1 MTRVVAIDDEPLALQ
16 LVKGYV
22 EKTPTLELAGAFD
35 NPVDAVA
42 FIQSSDVDLVLLD
55 IQMPDLTG
63 TELAKV
69 IAGGPK
75 VIFTTAYEKYALEGF
90 RLDAVDYLLKPF
102 SYAEFLKAVQKA
114 ERLLAAERN
123 QLSAA
128 ERNQLPALEVNN
140 DFLFIKSESRIRR
153 INFSEIHYIEGL
165 KDYVKIWLKD
175 EKKPVLSLS
184 TLKALESRLPGDRF
198 MRVHRSFIVNLDTV
212 KVIERGR
219 IVFGEVRIPVTEQY
233 IENFRKFL
241 DRNFV

>member
-16 LVKGYV
+16 LVKGYI
-22 EKTPTLELAGAFD
+22 EKTPSLELAGAFD
-35 NPVDAVA
+35 NPIEAAA
-42 FIQSSDVDLVLLD
+42 FIQSGDVDLVLLD
-55 IQMPDLTG
+55 IQMPGLPG
-63 TELAKV
+63 TELARV

-114 ERLLAAERN
+114 EKLIAAER
-123 QLSAA
+123 S
-128 ERNQLPALEVNN
+128 QLPSLEVSN
-140 DFLFIKSESRIRR
+140 DYLFVKSESRLRR
-153 INFSEIHYIEGL
+153 INFSEIQYIEGL
-165 KDYVKIWLKD
+165 KDYVKIWLKE

-184 TLKALESRLPGDRF
+184 TLKALESRLPSDRF
-198 MRVHRSFIVNLDTV
+198 MRVHRSFIVNLETV

-233 IENFRKFL
+233 IDNFRKFL
-241 DRNFV
+241 DRNFI

>member
-42 FIQSSDVDLVLLD
+42 FIRSGDVDLVSLD

-63 TELAKV
+63 TELARV

-114 ERLLAAERN
+114 EKLINLERKE
-123 QLSAA
+123 LPSL
-128 ERNQLPALEVNN
+128 EIRNE
-140 DFLFIKSESRIRR
+140 FLFIRSDYKIRR
-153 INFSEIHYIEGL
+153 IDFSEIHYIEGL
-165 KDYVKIWLKD
+165 KDYVKIFLRG
-175 EKKPVLSLS
+175 EKKPLLSQS
-184 TLKALESRLPGDRF
+184 TLKALESRLPEDRF
-198 MRVHRSFIVNLDTV
+198 MRVHRSYIVNLETV
-212 KVIERGR
+212 KVIDRGR
-219 IVFGEVRIPVTEQY
+219 IVYGEVRIPVTEQY
-233 IENFRKFL
+233 RDRFQEFL
-241 DRNFV
+241 DRNFI

>member
-42 FIQSSDVDLVLLD
+42 FIRSGDVDLVLLD

-63 TELAKV
+63 TELARV

-114 ERLLAAERN
+114 EKLINLERKE
-123 QLSAA
+123 LPSL
-128 ERNQLPALEVNN
+128 EIRNE
-140 DFLFIKSESRIRR
+140 FLFIRSDYKIRR
-153 INFSEIHYIEGL
+153 IDFSEIHYIEGL
-165 KDYVKIWLKD
+165 KDYVKIFLRG

-184 TLKALESRLPGDRF
+184 TLKALEARLPEDRF
-198 MRVHRSFIVNLDTV
+198 MRVHRSYIVSLETV

-219 IVFGEVRIPVTEQY
+219 IVYGEVRIPVTDQY
-233 IENFRKFL
+233 REKFQEFL
-241 DRNFV
+241 DRNFI

>member
-1 MTRVVAIDDEPLALQ
+1 MFMTRVVAIDDEPLALQ

-22 EKTPTLELAGAFD
+22 EKTPTLELAGTFD

-42 FIQSSDVDLVLLD
+42 FIQSAEVDLVLLD

-63 TELAKV
+63 TELARV

-114 ERLLAAERN
+114 EKLIAAER
-123 QLSAA
+123 S
-128 ERNQLPALEVNN
+128 QLPALEVNN
-140 DFLFIKSESRIRR
+140 DFLFIRSERRIRR

-175 EKKPVLSLS
+175 ERKPVLSLS

-198 MRVHRSFIVNLDTV
+198 MRVHRSYIVNLETV

-241 DRNFV
+241 DRNFI

>member
-16 LVKGYV
+16 LVKGYI
-22 EKTPTLELAGAFD
+22 EKTPSLELAGAFD
-35 NPVDAVA
+35 NPIEAAA
-42 FIQSSDVDLVLLD
+42 FIQSGDVDLVLLD

-63 TELAKV
+63 TELARV

-114 ERLLAAERN
+114 EKLV
-123 QLSAA
+123 AA
-128 ERNQLPALEVNN
+128 ERNQLPSLEVSNN
-140 DFLFIKSESRIRR
+140 FLFIKSESRIRR

-165 KDYVKIWLKD
+165 KDYVKIWLIN

-184 TLKALESRLPGDRF
+184 TLKVLESRLPGDRF
-198 MRVHRSFIVNLDTV
+198 MRVHRSFIVNLETV

-219 IVFGEVRIPVTEQY
+219 IVFGEVRIQVTEQY

-241 DRNFV
+241 DRNFI